1 MIQCNYLHSQPSD
14 AAADAEFVAMAT
26 RTTITITDSSR
37 PVAANKELF
46 SLLETVAVVPGSRD
60 HTSLALHGPHVFY
73 CRLKLPAT
81 IQHIA

>member
-46 SLLETVAVVPGSRD
+46 SLLETVAVVPEAETIHHWRCTVHMSFTAD
-60 HTSLALHGPHVFY
+60 SS
-73 CRLKLPAT
+73 CRQPYST
-81 IQHIA
+81 